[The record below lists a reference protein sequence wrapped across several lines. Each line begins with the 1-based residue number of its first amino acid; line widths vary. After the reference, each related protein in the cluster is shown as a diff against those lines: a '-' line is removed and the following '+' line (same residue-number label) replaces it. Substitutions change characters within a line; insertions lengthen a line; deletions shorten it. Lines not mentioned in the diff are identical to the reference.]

1 MRYKFYT
8 TSEKA
13 WQGMLAAMASAQQSI
28 YLEMY
33 TFVDNTPEYDFFELL
48 KRKAKEGIRVKV
60 IIDSLGSAD
69 LKSQTVTTV
78 REAKVELLLF
88 SYWLR
93 RTHKKILIIDEKV
106 AFVGGVNIH
115 KLFKKWNDLQIRLA
129 GPIVKGVIRSFAKT
143 YALCGGQDA
152 HLLAYK
158 DSKNIF
164 GKTKLW
170 ILEHWRADGRV
181 LLKKYYQTSIS
192 QAQKTITI
200 VTPYFAPHRWLIG
213 MLHQAVIRGVTV
225 HILLPE
231 QSDHWTMDRV
241 SYFYMER
248 LHKLGI
254 IFYLSKEMNHAK
266 TMLVDNQE
274 GLVGSNNIDPMSF
287 HYNIEAGIFFQDKEM
302 VRELKTIIE
311 TWKEKSVVFD
321 PSTKKPRW
329 FDYLISPLMRIFQS
343 MI

>member
-1 MRYKFYT
+1 MRNTFYT
-8 TSEKA
+8 TAEKA
-13 WQGMLAAMASAQQSI
+13 WGGMLTAIASAQESI

-33 TFVDNTPEYDFFELL
+33 TLVDNTPGYDFFALL
-48 KRKAKEGIRVKV
+48 KRKAQAGVRVKV
-60 IIDSLGSAD
+60 IIDSLGSSD
-69 LKSQTVTTV
+69 LKSQTVTAV
-78 REAKVELLLF
+78 RAANVELLLF

-93 RTHKKILIIDEKV
+93 RTHKKILIVDEKV

-115 KLFKKWNDLQIRLA
+115 KLFRKWNDLQIRLT
-129 GPIVKGVIRSFAKT
+129 GPIVKGITRSFART
-143 YALCGGQDA
+143 YALCGGKDT
-152 HLLAYK
+152 HLLAFNGK
-158 DSKNIF
+158 KNIL

-170 ILEHWRADGRV
+170 ILEHWKADGRV
-181 LLKKYYQTSIS
+181 LLKQYYKTNIS

-213 MLHQAVIRGVTV
+213 MLHQAVMRGVTV

-254 IFYLSKEMNHAK
+254 IFYLSKQMNHAK
-266 TMLVDNQE
+266 TMLIDNRE

-287 HYNIEAGIFFQDKEM
+287 HYNIEAGVFFQDKEM

-311 TWKEKSVVFD
+311 TWKGKSVVFD
-321 PSTKKPRW
+321 PATKKPQW
-329 FDYLISPLMRIFQS
+329 FDYLISPFMRIFQS
-343 MI
+343 ML